1 MVIMVRTR
9 GLGHAL
15 VRVIGRGRHDEH
27 DAIDVPQRRRPT
39 ASASRRRVHITIDEG
54 VPQVTED
61 VPYMAEDVPQMIADV
76 DATIVE
82 DLGRDGAKGS
92 HADEGFPGGPRDPSV
107 PTSFAEHVAHA
118 IWTRQERPKLKLVS
132 HGRKV
137 ALIGRPVPA
146 IEGLVVTT
154 GLSPLIECTVV
165 IGNPGLISVFV
176 ERWHRETSTFHLLV
190 GELTITLD
198 DVSSLLHLPIS
209 GAFHSFEAIS
219 VDETVFLLMEL
230 LEVSGEEA
238 RAESIRARRAYVHLS
253 WVQEIYEMRCQARR
267 WIVAAR
273 AYLLHLVECNKCSC
287 GTSRGF
293 SRPGSKW
300 GYAWGAATL
309 IHMYD
314 QLDEASRTTTR
325 QIGGY
330 LTLLQCWIYEHF
342 PSVHQCVTDD
352 AYEETFP
359 RASRW
364 LTMKA
369 HMKGIIGALYRAHCD
384 ALTVTDV
391 CWLPYSDH
399 RGVRGFELIS
409 SFQGQL
415 KWGPTAV
422 TIQPER
428 SIPSLPVS
436 ASLSYDDIDD
446 RWMHFLDHVVAV
458 GYLCVVSGQA
468 SDQPRQAPAPD
479 HEDYM
484 QPDIPQVPVA
494 FDPPRY
500 AVDDY
505 KGCEAI
511 AKRLERV
518 LNLRMVTVGTE
529 LHDVMQDCLRIAKG
543 LPAQMEV
550 LGLDKDDAQSI
561 DDVFY
566 VL

>member
-15 VRVIGRGRHDEH
+15 ARVIGRGRHDEH

-39 ASASRRRVHITIDEG
+39 ASTSRRRVHITIDEG

-61 VPYMAEDVPQMIADV
+61 VPHMAEDVPQVTEDVPHVADDVAQMSEDAPQMIADV

-92 HADEGFPGGPRDPSV
+92 HADEGFPGGPCDPSV

-267 WIVAAR
+267 WIVATR
-273 AYLLHLVECNKCSC
+273 AYLLHLVGCTLFSNKS
-287 GTSRGF
+287 
-293 SRPGSKW
+293 
-300 GYAWGAATL
+300 ATN
-309 IHMYD
+309 
-314 QLDEASRTTTR
+314 
-325 QIGGY
+325 
-330 LTLLQCWIYEHF
+330 
-342 PSVHQCVTDD
+342 V
-352 AYEETFP
+352 
-359 RASRW
+359 
-364 LTMKA
+364 
-369 HMKGIIGALYRAHCD
+369 
-384 ALTVTDV
+384 
-391 CWLPYSDH
+391 
-399 RGVRGFELIS
+399 
-409 SFQGQL
+409 
-415 KWGPTAV
+415 
-422 TIQPER
+422 
-428 SIPSLPVS
+428 
-436 ASLSYDDIDD
+436 
-446 RWMHFLDHVVAV
+446 HVVHLEAFRDL
-458 GYLCVVSGQA
+458 GQSGGM
-468 SDQPRQAPAPD
+468 PG
-479 HEDYM
+479 E
-484 QPDIPQVPVA
+484 
-494 FDPPRY
+494 
-500 AVDDY
+500 
-505 KGCEAI
+505 
-511 AKRLERV
+511 
-518 LNLRMVTVGTE
+518 LR
-529 LHDVMQDCLRIAKG
+529 
-543 LPAQMEV
+543 P
-550 LGLDKDDAQSI
+550 
-561 DDVFY
+561 
-566 VL
+566 